1 MRLNENIGL
10 AKVSK
15 DDQGVVNPTYASAI
29 RDIEKAEKKKAET
42 TKVQDTPKHDE
53 KPKNPKMVKGAKKMH
68 LDESLFEDVDTRP
81 LQDWRYY
88 LDGYYNRLTVDI
100 IDADGDELSNV
111 LAVSIDADKWL
122 DEKGN
127 IDSTKESELD
137 AFVLS
142 ELSKL
147 GYNVSNLNESLFE
160 DTNGFEYLSAEEA
173 VNHLLNN
180 KGKVTILG
188 HKGYLGCDYY
198 SDENGNLFTYNFEL
212 GVCDRPKDYNPT
224 EHFKNLEKDG
234 FKFVKS
240 DNIENTKELHINNSY
255 KVESCNRKS
264 KLVENKVSP
273 IQIKFEDEFDCEKNQ
288 EAFDELENILGAEEL
303 YGGSIKKI
311 KNVTL
316 YQYPTIYTDGVS
328 VRYRFVFD
336 VLTDGDFEDYND
348 ATGEWVNQNWIR
360 FDTGRMGGVI
370 DSEYI
375 INAYY
380 EDGEPISEP
389 RDAYHVGAEYK
400 TVKAIINLLYNNNYE
415 MIDNVDDILTDN
427 VSSGSNDLE
436 ESSIPRNAR
445 KITATPKFGGTSI
458 QLTKDSN
465 GWSDDKRYYDNKF
478 LRDNHNI
485 TVDETD
491 PNYKPNR
498 TKKVAVLQGNY
509 GYGWDDLVEYEPGD
523 PELKAD
529 LKSYRENEPQA
540 SHRVI
545 YRRVPRDLKE
555 SSDSKIEVR
564 DAQGNVTDTFGDEGF
579 RKGLL
584 ATDEEIVDW
593 LKHRNGNNIVINRI
607 ADGKETV
614 LYDYRKSI
622 KNESVLQDLQADHE
636 HIRKVYGQEVYD
648 ALEEYVAAG
657 NDLGKTMYSE
667 KEWNR
672 FVRWAEQNKGLT
684 IKKPNNDFIKDLK
697 EGRKP
702 SSPYSHFKNYQKGFN
717 DRTLRG
723 KFSKD
728 FNDEAKRLGK
738 IENRAYKDEVKDIKS
753 QVGDDS
759 VALHKLASERVRQHN
774 QAGKDSFN
782 KGWENGQTISHDDL
796 VKHSG
801 RELAA
806 QHLKWSADGYN
817 RAHGI
822 NPKQ

>member
-29 RDIEKAEKKKAET
+29 RDIEKAEKKKEET
-42 TKVQDTPKHDE
+42 TKVQETPKHDE

-111 LAVSIDADKWL
+111 LVISVDADRWL

-147 GYNVSNLNESLFE
+147 GYNVSNLNESLSENYDRRAVEREYGLE
-160 DTNGFEYLSAEEA
+160 DGELDGFSIRDAEEMIGCEEGELDRFIFFDDLKESMNYEYISAEEA

-311 KNVTL
+311 RNVTL

-328 VRYRFVFD
+328 VKYRFVFD

-360 FDTGRMGGVI
+360 FDTDRMGGVI
-370 DSEYI
+370 ESEYVVG
-375 INAYY
+375 AYY
-380 EDGEPISEP
+380 EDGEPISEVE
-389 RDAYHVGAEYK
+389 DAYHVGAEYK
-400 TVKAIINLLYNNNYE
+400 TVKAIINLLYSNNYE

-427 VSSGSNDLE
+427 VPSGSNDLE

-445 KITATPKFGGTSI
+445 KITATPKLGGTSI

-509 GYGWDDLVEYEPGD
+509 GYGWDDLVEYKPGD

-545 YRRVPRDLKE
+545 YRRVPVLSESGVNGAFYGRQDVRDISVEPGYHEWVLKVDGRNYYSFGDITGNIE
-555 SSDSKIEVR
+555 STDSANDVISLADSELDAFVYALEQYFDNGDEESTNFFPDAKEIGDLCGDEVDMVYQGLINAYKYYLGDIIKNESLSVGDSKIEVR

-584 ATDEEIVDW
+584 ATDEEIVD
-593 LKHRNGNNIVINRI
+593 
-607 ADGKETV
+607 
-614 LYDYRKSI
+614 
-622 KNESVLQDLQADHE
+622 
-636 HIRKVYGQEVYD
+636 
-648 ALEEYVAAG
+648 
-657 NDLGKTMYSE
+657 
-667 KEWNR
+667 
-672 FVRWAEQNKGLT
+672 
-684 IKKPNNDFIKDLK
+684 
-697 EGRKP
+697 
-702 SSPYSHFKNYQKGFN
+702 
-717 DRTLRG
+717 
-723 KFSKD
+723 
-728 FNDEAKRLGK
+728 
-738 IENRAYKDEVKDIKS
+738 
-753 QVGDDS
+753 
-759 VALHKLASERVRQHN
+759 
-774 QAGKDSFN
+774 
-782 KGWENGQTISHDDL
+782 
-796 VKHSG
+796 
-801 RELAA
+801 
-806 QHLKWSADGYN
+806 
-817 RAHGI
+817 
-822 NPKQ
+822 